1 VLLSPA
7 PFINHRW
14 MKSLPIN
21 RRAFLVTSLA
31 AAMAPRIAISQ
42 PAVAKLDKAT
52 IDAIMEAA
60 NGFPSLHALIISR
73 HGDLELEHVFRG
85 PAADRPVNVK
95 SVSKTIIAA
104 LVGIAMDRGVFDGLD
119 QPIAPLFP
127 DKLPRDADPRL
138 QRVTIGN
145 LLSMQSGLDRTS
157 GPNYGR
163 WVQSDDWVRFA
174 LSREFVD
181 EPGGSM
187 LYSTGNS
194 HLLSALLT
202 RRTGHSTL
210 QVARDW
216 LGKPLEINIP
226 PWPRDPQGIYFGGN
240 DMLLSP
246 RAMRAFGEMFLASGM
261 SGGKQVVPRSWIE
274 ESWKPRTSSPFTG
287 DAYGLGWFVSGSA
300 GGRPIYYAWGYG
312 GQMIYV
318 VPHVSLV
325 VVMTSDAATPSGRSG
340 YVRQLHDLVRNR
352 IVPAAEAQAS

>member
-1 VLLSPA
+1 MKNLSP
-7 PFINHRW
+7 IG
-14 MKSLPIN
+14 
-21 RRAFLVTSLA
+21 RRAFLITSLA
-31 AAMAPRIAISQ
+31 AIAMAPRRAMSQ
-42 PAVAKLDKAT
+42 PAAAKLDKAT
-52 IDAIMEAA
+52 IDTIMEAA

-95 SVSKTIIAA
+95 SVSKTIIAT
-104 LVGIAMDRGVFDGLD
+104 LIGIAIDRRVFAGLD
-119 QPIAPLFP
+119 QPIAPMLA

-138 QRVTIGN
+138 QAVTIGN

-163 WVQSDDWVRFA
+163 WVGSNDWVRYA

-181 EPGGSM
+181 EPGGGM

-202 RRTGHSTL
+202 RQTGRSTL
-210 QVARDW
+210 ENAREW
-216 LGKPLEINIP
+216 LGKPLEIIIP

-246 RAMRAFGEMFLASGM
+246 RAMRAFGEMFLASGA
-261 SGGKQVVPRSWIE
+261 SGGRQIVPKVWIE

-287 DAYGLGWFVSGSA
+287 DAYGLGWFVSSA
-300 GGRPIYYAWGYG
+300 ASGKPVYYAWGYG

-325 VVMTSDAATPSGRSG
+325 VVMTSDPATPSGRSG
-340 YVRQLHDLVRNR
+340 YVRQLHDVVRER
-352 IVPAAEAQAS
+352 IVPAAEALDS